1 MELFQSQDNFIIVNG
16 THSLWCNRQD
26 GRLQARIGVDLGE
39 AWSLRCR
46 GIVYGIIG
54 KIQFFPGADWRLLV
68 ISKRTLLGNLPGG
81 HEVYR
86 IDRVAVLTL
95 SANESPEFELD
106 VSLSSSS
113 FIFLKLTAFLGF
125 FYF

>member
-1 MELFQSQDNFIIVNG
+1 MMGKKVRNIQWLTFTSSFDQSECL
-16 THSLWCNRQD
+16 TCT
-26 GRLQARIGVDLGE
+26 
-39 AWSLRCR
+39 
-46 GIVYGIIG
+46 
-54 KIQFFPGADWRLLV
+54 GADWRLLV

-106 VSLSSSS
+106 VSLSSLT
-113 FIFLKLTAFLGF
+113 FIFLKLIAFLGF